1 MTETDER
8 EVNNQGEPNRPR
20 KLELK
25 KTVETGQVRQSFAHG
40 RSKMVTVEVRKKRTY
55 AADARGRMSEVQH
68 ALDSRDGGL
77 FGGMVRPDGKPR
89 EGAAI
94 GLTNQEKATRVRA
107 LQDAIKAEEDRQ
119 AIPTA
124 TSMDV
129 ATQEL
134 GVPAVATEPVELAG
148 HAGEAPTETAVAAEA
163 ALPAE
168 APVDTAPDHVEA
180 DAHAAAEDRAQGG
193 ARQQPTEA
201 SRTQPSAA
209 APDVVEEREE
219 QKKPVTETPGLRLRT
234 PAEGEEADARG
245 KSRRQPRVDVRRI
258 EPGRREDAT
267 GRRSGKLT
275 IIDALDDAGERVR
288 SLASVRRAREKE
300 RLKQQLQRM
309 EAQKVFRD
317 VVIPE
322 SLTVQELANRMAER
336 SSDVIKAL
344 MRMGVMATINHTV
357 DADTAEL
364 LAVEFGHNVRRVSAA
379 DVEIGLKG
387 AVDEAHELEPRPPVV
402 TVMGHVDHGKTS
414 LLDALR
420 KTDIA
425 AHEAGGIT
433 QHIGAYQVT
442 LQSGDKITFI
452 DTPGHEAFTQMRAR
466 GAKATDIVVLVVAAD
481 DGVMPQTVEAIS
493 HAKAAGVPIIVA
505 VNKIDRPD
513 ADPQR
518 VRTELLQYGI
528 QVEDMGGETLC
539 VDVSAKQGTNL
550 DKVADAILL
559 QAELLD
565 LTANPDRPAEGV
577 IIETKVERGRGA
589 VATVLVQRGTLR
601 IGDIF
606 VAGSEWGRVRGL
618 MDASGAAVA
627 EAGPSM
633 PVEVLGLNGTP
644 AAGDDVAV
652 VTSEVRARE
661 VTEFR
666 QRRTRDAKAS
676 VGRGTFEQLF
686 HRIQQGEGK
695 ELPVVIKADVHGSAE
710 AIVGALEK
718 MGADQVKVIVLHAG
732 VGGINETDVGLAR
745 ASNALI
751 IGFNVRANPQAR
763 ELAKRDGVEIR
774 YYSIIYE
781 LADDIKVLLTGML
794 SPKLRE
800 NILGYAEIREV
811 FTITKVGKVAG
822 CRVIEGIVRR
832 GGKVRLL
839 RDNVVVHEGE
849 LSQLKHF
856 KEDVREVRE
865 GFECGIVLANYQDIQ
880 VGDRIECFEME
891 EVARQL

>member
-1 MTETDER
+1 MTEIDER
-8 EVNNQGEPNRPR
+8 DTKKEGEVARPR

-25 KTVETGQVRQSFAHG
+25 RTVETGQVRQSFAHG

-55 AADARGRMSEVQH
+55 SPDARGRASEGPRNLEREAH
-68 ALDSRDGGL
+68 DGRSS
-77 FGGMVRPDGKPR
+77 GGTVRPHGMPR
-89 EGAAI
+89 EGAAV
-94 GLTNQEKATRVRA
+94 GLTSQEKATRARA
-107 LQDAIKAEEDRQ
+107 LQDAIKAEEDRHVIS
-119 AIPTA
+119 APPADIEIG
-124 TSMDV
+124 V
-129 ATQEL
+129 AEEM
-134 GVPAVATEPVELAG
+134 GEPAVAYESTEIIPYPEAGAEAATIEPSPPESPPAAPIEEQEVEPVTEAGDAETRAADEAEQVGAAPAAG
-148 HAGEAPTETAVAAEA
+148 HALGEPAAESGGA
-163 ALPAE
+163 QPEAKPAE
-168 APVDTAPDHVEA
+168 EAATARPRT
-180 DAHAAAEDRAQGG
+180 AEEETRA
-193 ARQQPTEA
+193 
-201 SRTQPSAA
+201 
-209 APDVVEEREE
+209 
-219 QKKPVTETPGLRLRT
+219 KP
-234 PAEGEEADARG
+234 
-245 KSRRQPRVDVRRI
+245 RRQARADVRRA
-258 EPGRREDAT
+258 EPGRREDAA
-267 GRRSGKLT
+267 GRRSGKLS
-275 IIDALDDAGERVR
+275 INDALDDAGERVR

-300 RLKQQLQRM
+300 RLKQQLQRL
-309 EAQKVFRD
+309 EAQKVLRD

-336 SSDVIKAL
+336 SADVIKAL
-344 MRMGVMATINHTV
+344 MRMGVMATINHSI

-387 AVDEAHELEPRPPVV
+387 EVDEAHELKPRPPVV

-420 KTDIA
+420 KTDVA
-425 AHEAGGIT
+425 AREAGGIT
-433 QHIGAYQVT
+433 QHIGAYQVQ
-442 LQSGDKITFI
+442 LPSGDRITFI

-466 GAKATDIVVLVVAAD
+466 GAQATDIVVLVVAAD
-481 DGVMPQTVEAIS
+481 DGVMPQTVEAIN
-493 HAKAAGVPIIVA
+493 HAKAAGVPMIIA

-513 ADPQR
+513 ANPQR

-528 QVEDMGGETLC
+528 QVEDMGGDTLC
-539 VDVSAKQGTNL
+539 VEVSAKQGTNL
-550 DKVADAILL
+550 EKVTDAILL

-565 LTANPDRPAEGV
+565 LKANPKRSAEGV
-577 IIETKVERGRGA
+577 IIETKIERGRGA

-601 IGDIF
+601 VGDIF
-606 VAGSEWGRVRGL
+606 VAGGEWGRVRGL
-618 MDASGAAVA
+618 IDAAGAAVA

-644 AAGDDVAV
+644 AAGDDVV
-652 VTSEVRARE
+652 VVANEARARE

-666 QRRTRDAKAS
+666 QRRLRDAKAS
-676 VGRGTFEQLF
+676 LGRGTFEQLF
-686 HRIQQGEGK
+686 NRIQQGAAN

-718 MGADQVKVIVLHAG
+718 MGTDQVKVVVLHTG
-732 VGGINETDVGLAR
+732 VGGISETDVGLAR

-781 LADDIKVLLTGML
+781 LADDIRALLSGML
-794 SPKLRE
+794 SPTLRE
-800 NILGYAEIREV
+800 NILGQAEIREV
-811 FTITKVGKVAG
+811 FTVTKVGKVAG

-832 GGKVRLL
+832 GAKVRLL
-839 RDNVVVHEGE
+839 RDNLVIYEGE

-865 GFECGIVLANYQDIQ
+865 GFECGIVLSNYQDIQ